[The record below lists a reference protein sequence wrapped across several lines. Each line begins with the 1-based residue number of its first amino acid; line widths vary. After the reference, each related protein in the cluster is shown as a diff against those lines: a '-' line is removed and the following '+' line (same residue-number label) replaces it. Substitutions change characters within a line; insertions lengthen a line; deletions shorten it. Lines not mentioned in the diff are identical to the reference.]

1 MSSGASSLAA
11 AVPGLA
17 RSDPRSPG
25 ITRERSGE
33 GFRYRGPSGAEVTQ
47 REALQ
52 RIGALA
58 IPPAWTN
65 VWISPDPLGHIQATG
80 VDSRGRTQYRYHQQ
94 WREQRDAQKF
104 LHMLRFA
111 SVLPAL
117 RAATVEDLARGD
129 LDRDRVAASAVRLID
144 LGLFRLGG
152 EKYAELDHHYGAT
165 TLEKRHVTVTRDGMM
180 FDYIA
185 KEGKRR
191 AITVT
196 DDVVLPTVRALAH
209 SDNGLDTLFSYQ
221 HGGSW
226 RILHSHDV
234 SNYIAA
240 RAGGHF
246 TAKEFRTWNATVLM
260 ALALA
265 NAEPSLT
272 AADRKRTIAASVR
285 EVANWL
291 GDTPAVARGSY
302 IDPRLIA
309 RYEAD
314 GHLPFVPQAPVALP
328 ATSEAEIAVAALLAA
343 GGDDA
348 SPHGGGVSSG

>member
-11 AVPGLA
+11 AVPGLHAAILVA
-17 RSDPRSPG
+17 RESPANG
-25 ITRERSGE
+25 AGKVSGTAA
-33 GFRYRGPSGAEVTQ
+33 RQAEVTQ
-47 REALQ
+47 REVLQ

-58 IPPAWTN
+58 IPPAWAD
-65 VWISPDPLGHIQATG
+65 VWISPDPMGHIQATG

-117 RAATVEDLARGD
+117 RAATVEDLARAG

-144 LGLFRLGG
+144 LGLFRVGG

-196 DDVVLPTVRALAH
+196 DEVVLPTVRALAH

-221 HGGSW
+221 H
-226 RILHSHDV
+226 
-234 SNYIAA
+234 AA
-240 RAGGHF
+240 PGASSI
-246 TAKEFRTWNATVLM
+246 RTT
-260 ALALA
+260 
-265 NAEPSLT
+265 
-272 AADRKRTIAASVR
+272 
-285 EVANWL
+285 
-291 GDTPAVARGSY
+291 
-302 IDPRLIA
+302 
-309 RYEAD
+309 
-314 GHLPFVPQAPVALP
+314 
-328 ATSEAEIAVAALLAA
+328 
-343 GGDDA
+343 
-348 SPHGGGVSSG
+348 

>member
-1 MSSGASSLAA
+1 MSAAALSLAA
-11 AVPGLA
+11 AVPGLT
-17 RSDPRSPG
+17 RSDPSGPG

-33 GFRYRGPSGAEVTQ
+33 GFRYRDPSGAEVTQ
-47 REALQ
+47 PEAVQ

-58 IPPAWTN
+58 IPPAWTD
-65 VWISPDPLGHIQATG
+65 VWISPDPWGHIQATG

-111 SVLPAL
+111 SALPAL
-117 RAATVEDLARGD
+117 RAATVADLARGG

-165 TLEKRHVTVTRDGMM
+165 TLEKRHVTLTRDGMV

-185 KEGKRR
+185 KAGKHR

-196 DDVVLPTVRALAH
+196 DDVVLPTVRALAR
-209 SDNGLDTLFSYQ
+209 SDNGLDTLFGYQ
-221 HGGSW
+221 RGGGW
-226 RILHSHDV
+226 HVLHSHDV
-234 SNYIAA
+234 GSYIAA

-265 NAEPSLT
+265 NAAPSP
-272 AADRKRTIAASVR
+272 AARARERVIVAGIR
-285 EVANWL
+285 EVAGWL
-291 GDTPAVARGSY
+291 GDTPAVARKSY
-302 IDPRLIA
+302 IDPQLIT
-309 RYEAD
+309 RYESV
-314 GHLPFVPQAPVALP
+314 GELPTIPAAPVALP
-328 ATSEAEIAVAALLAA
+328 APAEAEIAVAALLTPGAA
-343 GGDDA
+343 DA
-348 SPHGGGVSSG
+348 AR

>member
-1 MSSGASSLAA
+1 MSAAALSLAA
-11 AVPGLA
+11 AVPGLM
-17 RSDPRSPG
+17 RSDPSGPG

-33 GFRYRGPSGAEVTQ
+33 GFRYRDPSGAEVTQ
-47 REALQ
+47 PEAVQ

-58 IPPAWTN
+58 IPPAWTD
-65 VWISPDPLGHIQATG
+65 VWISPDPWGHIQATG
-80 VDSRGRTQYRYHQQ
+80 VDSRDRTQYRYHQQ

-117 RAATVEDLARGD
+117 RAATVADLARGG

-165 TLEKRHVTVTRDGMM
+165 TLEKRHVTVTRDGMV

-185 KEGKRR
+185 KAGKHR

-196 DDVVLPTVRALAH
+196 DDAVLPTVRALAR

-221 HGGSW
+221 YGGSW
-226 RILHSHDV
+226 HVLHSHDV
-234 SNYIAA
+234 GSYIAA

-265 NAEPSLT
+265 NAAPSP
-272 AADRKRTIAASVR
+272 AARARERVIVAGIR
-285 EVANWL
+285 EVAGWL
-291 GDTPAVARGSY
+291 GDTPAVARKSY
-302 IDPRLIA
+302 IDPQLIT
-309 RYEAD
+309 RYESV
-314 GHLPFVPQAPVALP
+314 GELPTIPAAPVALP
-328 ATSEAEIAVAALLAA
+328 APAEAEIAVAALLTPGAA
-343 GGDDA
+343 DA
-348 SPHGGGVSSG
+348 AH

>member
-1 MSSGASSLAA
+1 MTPGALSLVA
-11 AVPGLA
+11 AVPGLT
-17 RSDPRSPG
+17 RSDPSRPG
-25 ITRERSGE
+25 IARERSGE
-33 GFRYRGPSGAEVTQ
+33 GFRYRDPSGAEVTQ
-47 REALQ
+47 PEAVR

-58 IPPAWTN
+58 IPPAWTD

-80 VDSRGRTQYRYHQQ
+80 VDSRGQTQYRYHQQ

-111 SVLPAL
+111 RVLPAL

-165 TLEKRHVTVTRDGMM
+165 TLEKRHVTVTRDGMV

-185 KEGKRR
+185 KAGKHR

-196 DDVVLPTVRALAH
+196 DRAVLPTVRALAR

-221 HGGSW
+221 HGGGW
-226 RILHSHDV
+226 RVLHSHDV
-234 SNYIAA
+234 GSYIAA

-265 NAEPSLT
+265 NAAPVR
-272 AADRKRTIAASVR
+272 AARGRDRVIVAGVR
-285 EVANWL
+285 EVAAWL
-291 GDTPAVARGSY
+291 GDTPAVARKSY
-302 IDPRLIA
+302 IDPQLIA
-309 RYEAD
+309 RYESV
-314 GHLPFVPQAPVALP
+314 GELPTIPAAPVALP
-328 ATSEAEIAVAALLAA
+328 APAEAEIAVAALLAPGA
-343 GGDDA
+343 ADGA
-348 SPHGGGVSSG
+348 H